1 LKIEEKIGG
10 EQKGEVRKETGNRGK
25 CKKQNKAEKGKN
37 SAAQGDE
44 NRGEGEHKKRK
55 SREKEK
61 TKQRE
66 HRREREGIQ
75 RRKRERTGEKR
86 VKKKRKK
93 KRSNRG
99 DYRGEQ
105 RTKRGETMV
114 SLQRGRRRKTV
125 APPGFSA
132 TTTAS
137 CRDTNASTVNDS
149 ASIPGNTLLL
159 LLLCPVGLL
168 HAERVLLTFLQQGR

>member
-1 LKIEEKIGG
+1 M
-10 EQKGEVRKETGNRGK
+10 
-25 CKKQNKAEKGKN
+25 A
-37 SAAQGDE
+37 
-44 NRGEGEHKKRK
+44 
-55 SREKEK
+55 
-61 TKQRE
+61 
-66 HRREREGIQ
+66 
-75 RRKRERTGEKR
+75 
-86 VKKKRKK
+86 
-93 KRSNRG
+93 
-99 DYRGEQ
+99 
-105 RTKRGETMV
+105 